1 MSARFRTRWVL
12 AGVLGACLA
21 LTPIFPRQAAAEGA
35 NFPAA
40 SRAKGV
46 FSVRSAGLS
55 RTGIASGERDGD
67 SGRKKGARMAQAGE
81 VTPEKLDR
89 WRSMTPEER
98 AKYRER
104 YRRWEKLPPDR
115 RKRILE
121 RRQRWS
127 KLPEEQRHFLMQ
139 RREIYRN
146 AVPEE
151 KRAIEKFFRRW
162 RQLPPDRRQTMRRN
176 LAEMRDL
183 PASQRDERLMDWP
196 FYRRLT
202 PDERNTVNRF
212 FFSEPSS
219 GPLGGPRG
227 SPRD

>member
-12 AGVLGACLA
+12 AGALGACLV
-21 LTPIFPRQAAAEGA
+21 LTPISSRQAAAEGGD
-35 NFPAA
+35 FPAA
-40 SRAKGV
+40 YRGKGIL
-46 FSVRSAGLS
+46 SVRTAGLS
-55 RTGIASGERDGD
+55 REGIASGESDGD
-67 SGRKKGARMAQAGE
+67 SGRKKGARMAQAGD

-98 AKYRER
+98 ERLRER
-104 YRRWEKLPPDR
+104 YLRWKTLPPER
-115 RKRILE
+115 RKQILE

-127 KLPEEQRHFLMQ
+127 RLPEEQRRFLMQ

-146 AVPEE
+146 AGQEE
-151 KRAIEKFFRRW
+151 KRAIEKLFRRW
-162 RQLPPDRRQTMRRN
+162 RQLPPERRQAMRRN
-176 LAEMRDL
+176 LAEMRKL

-202 PDERNTVNRF
+202 PDERKSVNRF
-212 FFSEPSS
+212 LFLEPSP
-219 GPLGGPRG
+219 GPMGGPHG